1 MYEETFFLFS
11 ISVHRTTN
19 TTTTKKTSLK
29 TNFYLGLFFTQIKRI
44 YIERNICV
52 VSKMENLN
60 YLTRNITSPHV
71 TFTQKSQEQGKYI
84 PYTEIIIYFSN
95 IDNFSKII
103 LLKKLT
109 D

>member
-1 MYEETFFLFS
+1 MYEENFLF
-11 ISVHRTTN
+11 VFHLCTQN
-19 TTTTKKTSLK
+19 NKHKKKKPSLK
-29 TNFYLGLFFTQIKRI
+29 TNFYLGLSFTQIKRI